1 MATQEQLLTKLE
13 RMLNQGKEKD
23 QLIYKILI
31 QQEQQNQ
38 EFGQILSQMEP
49 MIGRIVTKIAESVDA
64 LLEQLESVD
73 GVAENRK
80 KKVLDAAAEM
90 QKLGLAEGF
99 HAVEA
104 ASRARLAAAMT
115 NAPDK
120 RGTPANKRKKKKRK
134 RKKNR
139 TKKKSN

>member
-1 MATQEQLLTKLE
+1 MTTQGQLLTKLE

-31 QQEQQNQ
+31 KQEQQNQ

-80 KKVLDAAAEM
+80 AAEM
-90 QKLGLAEGF
+90 QKLDLTAVFRAAE
-99 HAVEA
+99 AD
-104 ASRARLAAAMT
+104 SRERLATAKAK
-115 NAPDK
+115 APDK
-120 RGTPANKRKKKKRK
+120 RGTQANKRKKKKRK